1 VRVILKLGKKQ
12 VVIEK
17 SWSRHTQAGAW
28 QQYDNNDE
36 SRSREGVGGFLVDFP
51 RPIIGYLEYL

>member
-1 VRVILKLGKKQ
+1 VYNIF
-12 VVIEK
+12 IPEK
-17 SWSRHTQAGAW
+17 FIQRTDTQAGTW

-51 RPIIGYLEYL
+51 RPIIGYFEYL